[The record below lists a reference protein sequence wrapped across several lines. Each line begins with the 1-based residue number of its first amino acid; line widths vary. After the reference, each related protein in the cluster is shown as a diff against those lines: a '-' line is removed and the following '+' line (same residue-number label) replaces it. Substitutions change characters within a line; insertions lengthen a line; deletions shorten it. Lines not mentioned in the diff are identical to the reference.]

1 MNLAR
6 KWTVLPGLIIYFSA
20 FAVNCAKIQIKNS
33 SPLNDF
39 AQSDEKMFS
48 SDVHHISLRL
58 HRETFQKV
66 TLENHCRDSAPYG
79 HVKELIFDA
88 SERLY
93 NIGIRVRGNTSC
105 ENFRKQYR
113 IKFDETE
120 NIFEKNSLPLNLPPE
135 TEDQRLFGQ
144 KSISL
149 RASQND
155 RSGIREQLAVKVFT
169 DLAKLRAIFDVQG
182 ALGSGAAVY
191 RTAYTRLDV
200 LQVDDLNQGSVE
212 YFGLYNIAESIDN
225 VFIESRYGKSAIDK
239 KAKSGHLFK
248 TNLGLATLKP
258 ESLNLNYY
266 EPEYVNG
273 QKYKDE
279 DRNQAL
285 EVISQLMRQIDQVQS
300 REDLLALFDVDNLL
314 AYLIGVSLT
323 GHWDSLV
330 ANANNDYLFFNAN
343 ISRWQII
350 AWDLDNTFG
359 SDFGRNTA
367 HYSHYDYV
375 KNSQLFSKL
384 LDYFRP
390 EFDEKIN
397 DFKENYYNDSI
408 FSEVDRMA
416 RIVKDNSYAD
426 TFDQRQ
432 INDVKN
438 FIKARQGAH

>member
-1 MNLAR
+1 MKPVR
-6 KWTVLPGLIIYFSA
+6 KWNFFSGLICLILLT
-20 FAVNCAKIQIKNS
+20 VNCSNFQSKNS
-33 SPLNDF
+33 SALNDF
-39 AQSDEKMFS
+39 AQSDAQMFS
-48 SDVHHISLRL
+48 SGVHHLSLRL

-88 SERLY
+88 SESLY
-93 NIGIRVRGNTSC
+93 NVGIRIRGNTSC

-120 NIFEKNSLPLNLPPE
+120 NIFEKNSLPLNLPTE
-135 TEDQRLFGQ
+135 TEEQRLFGQ

-155 RSGIREQLAVKVFT
+155 RSGIRELLAVKVFT
-169 DLAKLRAIFDVQG
+169 DLSKLRAIFNDQ
-182 ALGSGAAVY
+182 AAPMNGAAVY
-191 RTAYTRLDV
+191 RSAFTRLDV
-200 LQVDDLNQGSVE
+200 QQVDDFNQGPVE

-239 KAKSGHLFK
+239 KTKSGHLFK
-248 TNLGLATLKP
+248 TNLGLASLKP
-258 ESLNLNYY
+258 ESVNLNYY
-266 EPEYVNG
+266 EAEYVNG

-279 DRNQAL
+279 EKNQAL
-285 EVISQLMRQIDQVQS
+285 EVISRLIRQIEQVKS

-323 GHWDSLV
+323 GHWDSLA
-330 ANANNDYLFFNAN
+330 ANANNDYLFFNAK

-367 HYSHYDYV
+367 QFSHYDYA
-375 KNSQLFSKL
+375 KNSKLFSKL
-384 LDYFRP
+384 LEYFRP
-390 EFDEKIN
+390 EFDKKIN
-397 DFKENYYNDSI
+397 DFKENYFNDSI
-408 FSEVDRMA
+408 FLEVDRMA
-416 RIVKDNSYAD
+416 RIVKENAYAD
-426 TFDQRQ
+426 TFDANQ

-438 FIKARQGAH
+438 YIKARQRAQ